1 MQRRPT
7 TAGAFL
13 ACTGT
18 VGFRPCLCCC
28 SCEEA
33 LSPGDSVL
41 LRTPGTPAGPE
52 YPQIMLIL
60 EGQICQNNPV
70 VNLPMVS
77 TLSS

>member
-41 LRTPGTPAGPE
+41 LRIPGTPAGSE
-52 YPQIMLIL
+52 CSQITLIP
-60 EGQICQNNPV
+60 EGQTRQDNLE
-70 VNLPMVS
+70 VNVPRMS
-77 TLSS
+77 APSS